1 MGFQNE
7 NKLKLGA
14 SVKATINDKVVEA
27 KVIGV
32 GFNRVTLRSEKG
44 NEAAYAFNS
53 DKFLKWF
60 NKVPLTEH
68 MRLHAE
74 NKQDSADDLLKGVK
88 VVTSGPSVKERT
100 STPKESKE
108 SKFKLDF
115 DFADQSE
122 TYFLL
127 MADLYANEERKKRLS
142 GLFSPMLYETRGFQF
157 SMIVIHALSYMAELK
172 HHSDHEWN
180 AMIENRNIDE
190 AFFESF
196 DDMDITDLTLFIR
209 VIEAYAKKLKREEGK
224 GDNGYGITLEEWAKY
239 LPKNK
244 EEAKFVAQ
252 LLCDGGINKYDLT
265 CAGLT
270 PNLLADNLWSY
281 GLRDEDYDDEG
292 NVIKPENE
300 NEGEAENLEN

>member
-7 NKLKLGA
+7 NKLELGA

-27 KVIGV
+27 KVINI
-32 GFNRVTLRSEKG
+32 GFNRVTLRSQKG
-44 NEAAYAFNS
+44 NEATYAFNS

-68 MRLHAE
+68 MRLHAK
-74 NKQDSADDLLKGVK
+74 NDKVDILDGVK
-88 VVTSGPSVKERT
+88 VVTSGPSVKDRT
-100 STPKESKE
+100 SAPKEPKE

-157 SMIVIHALSYMAELK
+157 SMIVIHALSYMADLK

-180 AMIENRNIDE
+180 TMIENRNVDD

-224 GDNGYGITLEEWAKY
+224 GDNGYGVTLEEWARF
-239 LPKNK
+239 LPKNQK
-244 EEAKFVAQ
+244 EAKFVAQ

-270 PNLLADNLWSY
+270 ANLLADNLGNY
-281 GLRDEDYDDEG
+281 GLRDEGDEDLAD
-292 NVIKPENE
+292 ENKSD
-300 NEGEAENLEN
+300 AENLEN

>member
-7 NKLKLGA
+7 NKLELGA

-27 KVIGV
+27 RVINI
-32 GFNRVTLRSEKG
+32 GFNRVTLRSQKG
-44 NEAAYAFNS
+44 NEATYAFNS
-53 DKFLKWF
+53 EKFLKWF
-60 NKVPLTEH
+60 KEVPLTEH
-68 MRLHAE
+68 MKLHAKNE
-74 NKQDSADDLLKGVK
+74 KADILDGVK
-88 VVTSGPSVKERT
+88 VVTSGPSVKDRT
-100 STPKESKE
+100 STPKEPKE

-142 GLFSPMLYETRGFQF
+142 GLFAPMLYEARGFQF
-157 SMIVIHALSYMAELK
+157 SMIVIHALSYMADLK
-172 HHSDHEWN
+172 HHSDAEWN
-180 AMIENRNIDE
+180 AMIENRNVDD

-196 DDMDITDLTLFIR
+196 DDMNITDLTLFIR

-224 GDNGYGITLEEWAKY
+224 GDNGYGVTLEEWARF
-239 LPKNK
+239 LPKNQK
-244 EEAKFVAQ
+244 EAKFVAQ
-252 LLCDGGINKYDLT
+252 LLCDGGINKYDLS

-270 PNLLADNLWSY
+270 ANLLADNLGGY
-281 GLRDEDYDDEG
+281 GLRDEGDEE
-292 NVIKPENE
+292 VE

>member
-7 NKLKLGA
+7 NKLKVGA

-27 KVIGV
+27 KVISI

-44 NEAAYAFNS
+44 NEASYVFNS

-68 MRLHAE
+68 MKLHAE
-74 NKQDSADDLLKGVK
+74 NKKADILDGVK

-100 STPKESKE
+100 STPKEPKE
-108 SKFKLDF
+108 SKYKLGF

-122 TYFLL
+122 TSFLL
-127 MADLYANEERKKRLS
+127 MADLYSNEERKKRLS
-142 GLFSPMLYETRGFQF
+142 TLFAPMLYNTKGFQF
-157 SMIVIHALSYMAELK
+157 SMIVIHAPSYMAELK

-180 AMIENRNIDE
+180 TMIENRNIDE
-190 AFFESF
+190 AFFDSF
-196 DDMDITDLTLFIR
+196 DDMPVTDLTLFIR
-209 VIEAYAKKLKREEGK
+209 CIEAYAKNLKRPDGNI
-224 GDNGYGITLEEWAKY
+224 GMTLEEWGWV

-244 EEAKFVAQ
+244 NEAKFVAQ

-270 PNLLADNLWSY
+270 PNLLADNLGNY
-281 GLRDEDYDDEG
+281 GLRDEGDEDLD
-292 NVIKPENE
+292 KAEA
-300 NEGEAENLEN
+300 EAENLES